1 MHAETPRVRVLIVD
15 DHVDSA
21 ESLAELMQLCG
32 YETRLAHDGWQAV
45 HQARAWQPQAL
56 LLDINLP
63 GLDGQE
69 VARRIR
75 RTEWGASALL
85 IALSGWGAVDDREQS
100 LAAGFNHHLVKP
112 VDLHALEALLAT
124 AFAPHDPPAAAAA

>member
-63 GLDGQE
+63 GRQ
-69 VARRIR
+69 
-75 RTEWGASALL
+75 
-85 IALSGWGAVDDREQS
+85 
-100 LAAGFNHHLVKP
+100 P
-112 VDLHALEALLAT
+112 VSRLPQPLQDQT
-124 AFAPHDPPAAAAA
+124 PWDSSIKRPMR